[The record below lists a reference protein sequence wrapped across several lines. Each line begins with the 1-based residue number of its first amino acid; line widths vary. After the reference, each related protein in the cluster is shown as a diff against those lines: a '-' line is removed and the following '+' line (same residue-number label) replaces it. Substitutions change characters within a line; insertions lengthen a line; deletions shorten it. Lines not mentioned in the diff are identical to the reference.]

1 MSRSTRRGALGAV
14 RRGLVLGV
22 LGLAGT
28 VAFGQG
34 QDFSDVDV
42 HVLHVQGKVYMLVG
56 AGGNITVQAGDDGVV
71 LVDTQFAGLSDKIV
85 AAVREISDRPIRYI
99 INTHV
104 HPDHTGGN
112 VALASAG
119 RGIAPS
125 APGQG
130 AVGAAATIIAHE
142 NVLTRMTQDQPP
154 TPIEAWPNTTYYA
167 GTKELYMNGEAI
179 QIMHQPNAHTDGDSL
194 VYFRGSDVVAAG
206 DVFVTT
212 TYPFIDWQ
220 RGGSLQGIIDAANT
234 ILDIAIPKHEQEGGT
249 YVIPGHGRLCDEH
262 DVLEYRD
269 MLTII
274 RDRVQDMRSRGMT
287 LEQVKAANP
296 TLDYEPRWGAT
307 SGFWTTDMFL
317 EAVYA
322 EFSDN

>member
-1 MSRSTRRGALGAV
+1 M
-14 RRGLVLGV
+14 
-22 LGLAGT
+22 LAGT

-34 QDFSDVDV
+34 QDFSAVDV
-42 HVLHVQGKVYMLVG
+42 HVLPVQGRVYMLVG
-56 AGGNITVQAGDDGVV
+56 AGGNITIQLGDDGIV
-71 LVDTQFAGLSDKIV
+71 LVDSQYAELSDKIL
-85 AAVREISDRPIRYI
+85 AAVRELSDLPIRYI

-112 VALASAG
+112 ASLARAG
-119 RGIAPS
+119 AGIAPS

-130 AVGAAATIIAHE
+130 AVGTAATIIAHE

-154 TPIEAWPNTTYYA
+154 VPTDAWPNTTYFS

-179 QIMHQPNAHTDGDSL
+179 QVMYQPNAHTDGDSL
-194 VYFRGSDVVAAG
+194 VYFRGSDVIATG

-212 TYPFIDWQ
+212 TYPFIDRQ
-220 RGGSLQGIIDAANT
+220 RGGSLQGIIDAANN
-234 ILDIAIPKHEQEGGT
+234 ILDLTIPKHEQEGGT

-269 MLTII
+269 MLTIV
-274 RDRVQDMRSRGMT
+274 RDRVQDMIARGMT
-287 LEQVKAANP
+287 LEEVKAARP
-296 TLDYEPRWGAT
+296 TLDYDPRWGAE
-307 SGFWTTDMFL
+307 SGFWTTGMFV

-322 EFSDN
+322 EFSARP